1 MVEDSEQRRRASRGR
16 AERAG
21 RFDQTF
27 LERLR
32 SRSRRREDEGALR
45 GAYDAHASELFG
57 FALRSLGDR
66 GLAEEVVQET
76 FVRAWRSR
84 EKFDEGRGSLRTWL
98 FAIARNLVIDAVRAR
113 NSRPAVAISPE
124 NPKEVEATED
134 PSEEALRGMLV
145 SEALESLS
153 EDHRFVIDE
162 IYYRDR
168 KYSEVAEEIGVPPV
182 TLRSRVYYA
191 LKSLRLVL
199 EETGWSDER

>member
-1 MVEDSEQRRRASRGR
+1 MGEDSEQRRASRGQT
-16 AERAG
+16 EREG
-21 RFDQTF
+21 RFGQTF
-27 LERLR
+27 LERLQ
-32 SRSRRREDEGALR
+32 SRSRRREDEAVLR
-45 GAYDAHASELFG
+45 GAYDAHAGELFG

-113 NSRPAVAISPE
+113 NSRPAVAASPE
-124 NPKEVEATED
+124 NPKEAEATED
-134 PSEEALRGMLV
+134 PSEEALRGMLI

-153 EDHRFVIDE
+153 EDHRFVINE
-162 IYYRDR
+162 VYYRDR

-191 LKSLRLVL
+191 LKSLRLIL
-199 EETGWSDER
+199 EEKGRSVER

>member
-1 MVEDSEQRRRASRGR
+1 MGADPEQRRSASRGR
-16 AERAG
+16 AEGAG
-21 RFDQTF
+21 RFGQTF

-32 SRSRRREDEGALR
+32 HRSRRREDEAALR
-45 GAYDAHASELFG
+45 GAYDAHAGELFG

-113 NSRPAVAISPE
+113 NSRPAMNSPDNSE
-124 NPKEVEATED
+124 KTEVTED
-134 PSEEALRGMLV
+134 HSEEALRGMLV

-153 EDHRFVIDE
+153 EDHRFIINE
-162 IYYRDR
+162 IYYRGR
-168 KYSEVAEEIGVPPV
+168 KYSEVAEEIGVPPG
-182 TLRSRVYYA
+182 TLRSRTYYA
-191 LKSLRLVL
+191 LKSLRLFL